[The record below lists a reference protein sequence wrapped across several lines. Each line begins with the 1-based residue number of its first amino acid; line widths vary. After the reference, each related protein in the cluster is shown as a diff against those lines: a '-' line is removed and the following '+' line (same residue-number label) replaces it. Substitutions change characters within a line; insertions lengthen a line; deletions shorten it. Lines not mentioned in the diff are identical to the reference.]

1 MNTSYD
7 EVPYTSHVF
16 KFTHPGALATLAT
29 LFGLQPPPLA
39 GSRVLELGCASG
51 TNLMAMAQ
59 ATPDGEFVGIDLA
72 NRQIQEGQD
81 KLRCL
86 GMKNVTLKQM
96 SIMDIT
102 HQLGKFD
109 YIVVHGVYSWVPAE
123 VQDKILQV
131 CHDNLTSNGIAY
143 VSYNTYPGW
152 YVQNTLRELM
162 LYHTQQFP
170 QIPLKMEQAKAAL
183 QLFEQ
188 LLKTQ
193 TGPYSFLLKQH
204 IERLLKE
211 RDDYLFHEYLE
222 RNNVPMFFSQ
232 FMDRATRYG
241 LHYLADSDV
250 GSMFATHLAPEIADI
265 LRPVDDPIRQEQ
277 LLDFVTNRSFRR
289 TLLCRQPVATQ
300 IVPQAVT
307 GFHLAA
313 PLVALSPTPN
323 LTEGIEEEFQH
334 SLSDQKWSTTS
345 AVVKALSLCL
355 GRAWPQSLSF
365 GELLQ
370 QVHSRLDVT
379 PGKVDSPQLQD
390 PLINSLIAL
399 YLKENVELFRYPPQ
413 LTRTVSACPLTT
425 PLTRLQAHRGETVTN
440 VYGGNDSFG
449 PGITFLLGCLDGHQD
464 RAALINL
471 VLQQVETGQLE
482 IVWSGN
488 RFSFRIPQK
497 SSGPIPSPPP
507 GMVGEELRNLMSGF
521 VDRTLQLLASKA
533 FLVA

>member
-1 MNTSYD
+1 
-7 EVPYTSHVF
+7 
-16 KFTHPGALATLAT
+16 
-29 LFGLQPPPLA
+29 
-39 GSRVLELGCASG
+39 
-51 TNLMAMAQ
+51 MAMAQ

-425 PLTRLQAHRGETVTN
+425 PLTRLQAHRETVTN